1 MNNKL
6 TMLILLSVLT
16 LSCASNNAPIV
27 PTEASISEQE
37 ALLKQIYIGQ
47 DEQDVVSILSLSA
60 SNYFEVLEDNIEYR
74 YLNYWNTDT
83 NVALGVFFIGGKLAS
98 VISET
103 DAGTLYS
110 CRTPFKTAG
119 KHWLEYGVKAYSDW
133 IIEKNALDGS
143 FDYRIHNSRA
153 YSSKSTTARS
163 IENATTLIA
172 YSPFIVIGS
181 PFILHAWASG
191 KFEEDEKKR
200 LEVLEKIA
208 LAKAM
213 PLNTH
218 LDELTTTFGFPIKT
232 GTINSHL
239 ALAYEDI
246 YHTFG
251 TSNSKVIWK
260 ESPSMLEMMGSA
272 ALKYGN
278 SHANS
283 VHCES
288 LEPLWQ

>member
-6 TMLILLSVLT
+6 TILIILSFLT
-16 LSCASNNAPIV
+16 LSCASNNPAIA
-27 PTEASISEQE
+27 PTEASIREQE

-60 SNYFEVLEDNIEYR
+60 RNYFEVLEDKIEYR

-83 NVALGVFFIGGKLAS
+83 NISLGVFFVEGKLAS

-103 DAGTLYS
+103 DASTLYS

-119 KHWLEYGVKAYSDW
+119 KHWLEYGVKPYSDW
-133 IIEKNALDGS
+133 IIEKNVLDAS
-143 FDYRIHNSRA
+143 FDYRMYKSRA
-153 YSSKSTTARS
+153 NASKSITGRN

-191 KFEEDEKKR
+191 EFEEDEKKR
-200 LEVLEKIA
+200 LEVREKIA

-218 LDELTTTFGFPIKT
+218 QDELTSTFGFPIKT

-251 TSNSKVIWK
+251 TSRSKVIWK
-260 ESPSMLEMMGSA
+260 ESPSMLEMMGSPG
-272 ALKYGN
+272 LKYGN

-283 VHCES
+283 VSCES
-288 LEPLWQ
+288 LDQLWH

>member
-1 MNNKL
+1 M
-6 TMLILLSVLT
+6 
-16 LSCASNNAPIV
+16 
-27 PTEASISEQE
+27 
-37 ALLKQIYIGQ
+37 
-47 DEQDVVSILSLSA
+47 
-60 SNYFEVLEDNIEYR
+60 
-74 YLNYWNTDT
+74 
-83 NVALGVFFIGGKLAS
+83 
-98 VISET
+98 
-103 DAGTLYS
+103 
-110 CRTPFKTAG
+110 
-119 KHWLEYGVKAYSDW
+119 
-133 IIEKNALDGS
+133 
-143 FDYRIHNSRA
+143 HNSRA
-153 YSSKSTTARS
+153 DSSKSTTARS

-191 KFEEDEKKR
+191 EFEEDEKKR
-200 LEVLEKIA
+200 LEVLEKID

-278 SHANS
+278 SNANS

-288 LEPLWQ
+288 LEQLWQ